1 MTSETFKA
9 FTERLKDM
17 RSVQTQPNKI
27 KFIDDILS
35 ALQYKDRV
43 IEANH
48 RYIGMMSEA
57 CHRAT
62 QDYFDVK
69 LKLEGLALRYSIP
82 GWEIEKWLRM
92 NPDQVVRE
100 VKFWQD
106 WDKQT
111 IECEHLINGTKPAPI
126 YPVRI
131 KYASKPIGL
140 PAGYRIKTELSI
152 KEIVNNFP
160 L

>member
-1 MTSETFKA
+1 MTEEKFKA
-9 FTERLKDM
+9 FLSRLKDM
-17 RSVQTQPNKI
+17 RSIQTQPNKI
-27 KFIDDILS
+27 KFIDDIFE
-35 ALQYKDRV
+35 AIQYKDRV

-48 RYIGMMSEA
+48 RYINMMSQTNLRTIKEA
-57 CHRAT
+57 
-62 QDYFDVK
+62 QDTK

-111 IECEHLINGTKPAPI
+111 IECEHLINGTKPAPV
-126 YPVRI
+126 YPVRM
-131 KYASKPIGL
+131 KYASKPIGI
-140 PAGYRIKTELSI
+140 PAGHRIKTEISI